1 MAGET
6 GMDERWEGDLVT
18 HQERTEKASRQ
29 GDRRGALW
37 AIAHSVAAAA
47 DALEA
52 GVAQRLDEINRDLQ
66 ALTITI
72 PFRGVIEIAPIPPD
86 ATPGGW
92 TTGVVVDAGTYRI
105 VRIDDERPEGE
116 TS

>member
-1 MAGET
+1 M
-6 GMDERWEGDLVT
+6 VT
-18 HQERTEKASRQ
+18 HQERTEKASREGGMRS
-29 GDRRGALW
+29 GDRSMRGALW
-37 AIAHSVAAAA
+37 AIAHSLAAAA